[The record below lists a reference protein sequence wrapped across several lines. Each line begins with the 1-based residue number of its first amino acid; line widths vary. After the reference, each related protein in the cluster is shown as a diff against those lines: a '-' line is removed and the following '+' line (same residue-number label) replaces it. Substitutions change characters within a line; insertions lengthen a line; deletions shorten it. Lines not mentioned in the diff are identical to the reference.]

1 MEFVYGKGMENQLL
15 NCLLANLIGL
25 GKQFFPQGKVAVSE
39 DGQGAFF
46 DILSRKM
53 GGTEDM
59 SSSLIPAGVV
69 TDDGGAVA
77 DQGEDN
83 AFCPVAASLDTRD
96 ISILVSSLISA
107 MEQPAVTDSPA
118 DVKDADLAAI
128 TDFLRGVLEVL
139 SGGDEMELA
148 SSEDIQTASGQP
160 SEEKTGNDTV
170 DGTKHFAGQ
179 GWLASV
185 LLQLDR
191 MNANSGDTR
200 ALPVMREDAPVE
212 EAGTPQPPDAK
223 IQAAKGG
230 ASGATPQTV
239 IPEDQATEVFVV
251 EVVKAARKALIGD
264 TAMKRNVETQAAVPV
279 AQDEPVKEEDFT
291 ILSTRR
297 DLGPKDG
304 VEPEK
309 IVIRVKE
316 TKETE
321 VGEDSDTGE
330 NLIVQHNDTSRHG
343 VQHAS
348 SETKGVVKN
357 DFGAMMVDKIE
368 KLTEQFA
375 GKSMNMDMTVKL
387 KIGDNE
393 TVLVG
398 LRDEGSRVT
407 VEVRTAN
414 ENTMNFLQSQKEEL
428 IKSLESKNILTTIHV
443 DIDQDAQGQRQQ
455 RQQRR
460 DSGDDTGEKQ
470 DFGAF
475 FEALA

>member
-25 GKQFFPQGKVAVSE
+25 GKQFFPQGQVAVSK

-59 SSSLIPAGVV
+59 SSCLMPAGVV
-69 TDDGGAVA
+69 TDDGGAAA
-77 DQGEDN
+77 DKGEDN

-118 DVKDADLAAI
+118 DVKDADLTAI

-139 SGGDEMELA
+139 SGGDEVELA
-148 SSEDIQTASGQP
+148 SSEDAQTASGRA

-185 LLQLDR
+185 LLQLER
-191 MNANSGDTR
+191 MNANSGDSR
-200 ALPVMREDAPVE
+200 ELPVMREDAPVE
-212 EAGTPQPPDAK
+212 EARTPQPPDAK
-223 IQAAKGG
+223 TQTAKGG
-230 ASGATPQTV
+230 TSGATPQTV
-239 IPEDQATEVFVV
+239 IPEDQAAPVFVV
-251 EVVKAARKALIGD
+251 EVVKAARKALTGD

-279 AQDEPVKEEDFT
+279 AQDEPVRKEDFT

-460 DSGDDTGEKQ
+460 DGGDDTGEKQ

>member
-1 MEFVYGKGMENQLL
+1 MENQLL

-25 GKQFFPQGKVAVSE
+25 GKQFFPQGQVAVSK

-59 SSSLIPAGVV
+59 PSPLIPSGVV
-69 TDDGGAVA
+69 TDEGEAAA
-77 DQGEDN
+77 DNGEDN
-83 AFCPVAASLDTRD
+83 AFCPVAATLDTRD

-107 MEQPAVTDSPA
+107 TEQPVVTESQRDI
-118 DVKDADLAAI
+118 KDADLAAI

-139 SGGDEMELA
+139 SGGDEVELA
-148 SSEDIQTASGQP
+148 SSDDAQPASGRP
-160 SEEKTGNDTV
+160 SEEKAGNDTV
-170 DGTKHFAGQ
+170 DGTKQFAGQ
-179 GWLASV
+179 EWLASV
-185 LLQLDR
+185 LLQLER
-191 MNANSGDTR
+191 MNGNGADTR
-200 ALPVMREDAPVE
+200 VLPVVREDVPVE
-212 EAGTPQPPDAK
+212 KAGTSQLPDPKTETVKA
-223 IQAAKGG
+223 GT
-230 ASGATPQTV
+230 SGATPQTV
-239 IPEDQATEVFVV
+239 IPEDQAAPVFVV
-251 EVVKAARKALIGD
+251 EVVKAAKKALTGD
-264 TAMKRNVETQAAVPV
+264 PTMKKNVEAQAAVPV
-279 AQDEPVKEEDFT
+279 AQGEPAKEEDFT

-297 DLGPKDG
+297 DLGPKDAA
-304 VEPEK
+304 EPEK

-321 VGEDSDTGE
+321 VGEDSHTGE
-330 NLIVQHNDTSRHG
+330 NPIVQHNDTSRHG
-343 VQHAS
+343 AQHTS
-348 SETKGVVKN
+348 PETKGVVKN

-398 LRDEGSRVT
+398 LKDEGSRVT
-407 VEVRTAN
+407 VEVRGAN

-428 IKSLESKNILTTIHV
+428 VKSLESKNIPTTIHV

-460 DSGDDTGEKQ
+460 DAGDGTGEKQ

>member
-1 MEFVYGKGMENQLL
+1 MENQLL

-25 GKQFFPQGKVAVSE
+25 GKQIFPRGQVAVSKE
-39 DGQGAFF
+39 GQGTFF

-59 SSSLIPAGVV
+59 SSFLMPVGVV
-69 TDDGGAVA
+69 TDDGEAAAGP
-77 DQGEDN
+77 GEDN

-107 MEQPAVTDSPA
+107 IDQPAVTDSPA
-118 DVKDADLAAI
+118 DIKDADLAAI

-148 SSEDIQTASGQP
+148 SSEDAQTASGEP
-160 SEEKTGNDTV
+160 SEEKTGNETV
-170 DGTKHFAGQ
+170 DGTKQFAGQ

-200 ALPVMREDAPVE
+200 AIPAVREDVPVE
-212 EAGTPQPPDAK
+212 KARTPQPPDANTETA
-223 IQAAKGG
+223 QAGT
-230 ASGATPQTV
+230 SGTTRQTV
-239 IPEDQATEVFVV
+239 IPEDQATPTFVV
-251 EVVKAARKALIGD
+251 EVVKAAKKTLTGD
-264 TAMKRNVETQAAVPV
+264 ATMKRDVETQAAVPV
-279 AQDEPVKEEDFT
+279 AQGEPVKEEDFT

-297 DLGPKDG
+297 DLGPKDAA
-304 VEPEK
+304 EPEK

-330 NLIVQHNDTSRHG
+330 NRIVQHNDTSRNG

-428 IKSLESKNILTTIHV
+428 VKSLENKNILTTIHV

>member
-15 NCLLANLIGL
+15 NCLFANLIGL
-25 GKQFFPQGKVAVSE
+25 GKQFFPQGEVAVSKE
-39 DGQGAFF
+39 GQGAFF
-46 DILSRKM
+46 DLLSRKM
-53 GGTEDM
+53 GGTGDM
-59 SSSLIPAGVV
+59 SSFLMPAGVV
-69 TDDGGAVA
+69 TDDGEAAAGK
-77 DQGEDN
+77 GEDN
-83 AFCPVAASLDTRD
+83 AFCPVAAGLDTRD

-107 MEQPAVTDSPA
+107 MEQPAVTDNPA
-118 DVKDADLAAI
+118 DIKDGDLTAI

-148 SSEDIQTASGQP
+148 SSEDSQTVSGRP

-170 DGTKHFAGQ
+170 DGTKQFAGQ

-191 MNANSGDTR
+191 MNVNSGDTG
-200 ALPVMREDAPVE
+200 ALPTVREDAPDE
-212 EAGTPQPPDAK
+212 KARTPQPPDAK
-223 IQAAKGG
+223 TQAAKAGTFG
-230 ASGATPQTV
+230 APPQTV
-239 IPEDQATEVFVV
+239 IPEDQAAPVLVV
-251 EVVKAARKALIGD
+251 EVVKAAKKTLTGD
-264 TAMKRNVETQAAVPV
+264 ATMKRDVETQAAVPA
-279 AQDEPVKEEDFT
+279 AQGEPVKEEGFT

-297 DLGPKDG
+297 DLGPKDT

-330 NLIVQHNDTSRHG
+330 NRIVQHNDTSRHG

-428 IKSLESKNILTTIHV
+428 VKSLENKNILTTIHV

-460 DSGDDTGEKQ
+460 DGGDDTGEKQ

>member
-1 MEFVYGKGMENQLL
+1 M

-25 GKQFFPQGKVAVSE
+25 GKQFLPQGQVAVSK

-59 SSSLIPAGVV
+59 SSSLMPAGVV
-69 TDDGGAVA
+69 TDDGEAAA
-77 DQGEDN
+77 DRGEDN
-83 AFCPVAASLDTRD
+83 TFCPVAASLDTRD
-96 ISILVSSLISA
+96 ISILVSSLITA
-107 MEQPAVTDSPA
+107 MEQPAVTENPA
-118 DVKDADLAAI
+118 DIKDADLAAI

-148 SSEDIQTASGQP
+148 SSEDAQTASGRP
-160 SEEKTGNDTV
+160 SEEKTGNDSV
-170 DGTKHFAGQ
+170 DGTKQFSGRE
-179 GWLASV
+179 WLASV

-191 MNANSGDTR
+191 MNANNGDTR
-200 ALPVMREDAPVE
+200 ALPVAREDVPVE
-212 EAGTPQPPDAK
+212 KARTPQPPDAK
-223 IQAAKGG
+223 TEAVKAG

-239 IPEDQATEVFVV
+239 IPEDQAAPVFVV
-251 EVVKAARKALIGD
+251 EVAKAARKTLTGD
-264 TAMKRNVETQAAVPV
+264 TTMKRNVETQAAVPV
-279 AQDEPVKEEDFT
+279 AQGEPAKEEDFT

-297 DLGPKDG
+297 DLGPKDAA
-304 VEPEK
+304 EPEK

-321 VGEDSDTGE
+321 VGEGSDTGE
-330 NLIVQHNDTSRHG
+330 NAIVQHNDTSRHG
-343 VQHAS
+343 VQQAS
-348 SETKGVVKN
+348 PETKGVVKN

-398 LRDEGSRVT
+398 LKDEGSRVT

-428 IKSLESKNILTTIHV
+428 VKSLESKNILTTIHV

-460 DSGDDTGEKQ
+460 DAGDDTGEKQ

>member
-1 MEFVYGKGMENQLL
+1 
-15 NCLLANLIGL
+15 
-25 GKQFFPQGKVAVSE
+25 
-39 DGQGAFF
+39 
-46 DILSRKM
+46 
-53 GGTEDM
+53 
-59 SSSLIPAGVV
+59 
-69 TDDGGAVA
+69 
-77 DQGEDN
+77 
-83 AFCPVAASLDTRD
+83 
-96 ISILVSSLISA
+96 
-107 MEQPAVTDSPA
+107 
-118 DVKDADLAAI
+118 
-128 TDFLRGVLEVL
+128 
-139 SGGDEMELA
+139 MELA
-148 SSEDIQTASGQP
+148 ASEDVQRASGRL
-160 SEEKTGNDTV
+160 SEEKTGDDTA
-170 DGTKHFAGQ
+170 DGMKQFAGQ
-179 GWLASV
+179 GWLAPV

-191 MNANSGDTR
+191 MNANSDDTR
-200 ALPVMREDAPVE
+200 VLPVAGEDLPVE
-212 EAGTPQPPDAK
+212 KTGTPQPPDAK
-223 IQAAKGG
+223 TESPRTESAKMG
-230 ASGATPQTV
+230 ASGATQTV
-239 IPEDQATEVFVV
+239 IPEDQTAPVFVV
-251 EVVKAARKALIGD
+251 EVVKAAKKTVTGD
-264 TAMKRNVETQAAVPV
+264 TTMKRDVETQAAVPV
-279 AQDEPVKEEDFT
+279 AQGEPVKEEDFT

-297 DLGPKDG
+297 DLRPKDA

-321 VGEDSDTGE
+321 VGDDSDSGK
-330 NLIVQHNDTSRHG
+330 NPIVQHNDTSRYG

-357 DFGAMMVDKIE
+357 DFGAMMADKIE
-368 KLTEQFA
+368 RLTEQFA

-407 VEVRTAN
+407 VEVKTAN

-428 IKSLESKNILTTIHV
+428 VKSLESKNILTTIHV

-470 DFGAF
+470 DFGVF